1 MRCLIIGVDGS
12 FGGALSRSLQG
23 LGHEVVATTR
33 RRDCAGKHLFLD
45 LAAPLPVLP
54 QVNVAVICAA
64 MARLDD
70 CRRYP
75 ELAHRV
81 NVTAPLELARTLT
94 EAGSRVILLSTSAVF
109 GCLAPHVEESAGPAP
124 RSAYARLKAEAEAR
138 LLELSP
144 QIAVLRLTK
153 VVKPNSGLLSEWI
166 RHLGDGRPV
175 RAFDDSRFCPLT
187 VAHVVDAVAAVI
199 EGSQGGVYHVSGAA
213 DVSYAAAAKFF
224 AQRIGVVNDLVE
236 PVHGV
241 DSGLPNEELTPFTSL
256 ATSRL
261 SWLNGFV
268 PPEAFEV
275 LQNVYAPEIAA
286 ARIAPAAHQGSI

>member
-144 QIAVLRLTK
+144 RWRCC
-153 VVKPNSGLLSEWI
+153 G
-166 RHLGDGRPV
+166 
-175 RAFDDSRFCPLT
+175 
-187 VAHVVDAVAAVI
+187 
-199 EGSQGGVYHVSGAA
+199 
-213 DVSYAAAAKFF
+213 
-224 AQRIGVVNDLVE
+224 
-236 PVHGV
+236 
-241 DSGLPNEELTPFTSL
+241 
-256 ATSRL
+256 
-261 SWLNGFV
+261 
-268 PPEAFEV
+268 
-275 LQNVYAPEIAA
+275 
-286 ARIAPAAHQGSI
+286 